1 MPSWQPHPHLYC
13 DKEGLEKVK
22 AKLIHPR
29 FKKDWEA
36 VRFRADSDLDCPAIE
51 DPGVA
56 GENKHLR
63 QAAYQA
69 AREAFVYRMTGE
81 KKYAARVQAYFDGL
95 LAIPLWSGN
104 PLDCQFGL
112 REGAMALHLGEAY
125 DLVAD
130 EMSDAA
136 RKTFLDACV
145 ERLLKV
151 FVANCKNGQNHY
163 LGGERTMNHLAL
175 HASGASCLAIALD
188 GDAGDLSKEI
198 EIARAH
204 LLRFI
209 EWYDDAG
216 ASLEIDGYW
225 TYANE
230 HVIRAMYALRN
241 NGWPKFMH
249 QRAKKLERY
258 FYPVL
263 CMSVGGKFV
272 TNFAD
277 SRYGY
282 DMKATREDALVR
294 KGVREAYLPEGAD
307 PRQVSYRMR
316 TCALALAAAFQDG
329 RIQWFADQ
337 LPWGDQF
344 GIIAGDPDL
353 KPAPPDDL
361 PTTVCYHGCG
371 VGVIR
376 SSMTDPDALL
386 LGLKAG
392 RARGR
397 VYDDPHSQFDLNSVV
412 LEAYGEPLLAD
423 PGYHHVWHSKMQTTD
438 PDHISNS
445 TPPHNTLLVGGKG
458 QTVEDSP
465 LAHLQDLSPNEDV
478 DYLVSRIERA
488 YGPRVRRYDRHAY
501 CIGKQFF
508 VIVDDVLLR
517 EPEVLT
523 WNFHAA
529 EEARLTAAAPP
540 APPKACR
547 IQRGQAT
554 LVLVPFGLELTC
566 KTAGDHLLPRFQFD
580 TPEAVTFVRAGWLL
594 LPHRKGEDVPDV
606 EAKFAEGGVVVFA
619 GEESWELPVVVRR
632 ASFRSDIM
640 LPFPERAKD

>member
-1 MPSWQPHPHLYC
+1 MPSWQPHPHLYF
-13 DKEGLEKVK
+13 DNAGLEKVRR
-22 AKLIHPR
+22 KLEHPR
-29 FKKDWEA
+29 FKKDWDA
-36 VRFRADSDLDCPAIE
+36 VRFRATCALDDAPLDLTMK
-51 DPGVA
+51 
-56 GENKHLR
+56 ENQNLR
-63 QAAYQA
+63 HAAYQA
-69 AREAFVYRMTGE
+69 ALCAFAFRMTGE
-81 KKYAARVQAYFDGL
+81 QRFAKRALASFDAL
-95 LAIPLWSGN
+95 LEVPLWTGN
-104 PLDCQFGL
+104 PLDSQFGL

-125 DLVAD
+125 DLVAE
-130 EMSDAA
+130 EMPEAA
-136 RKTFLDACV
+136 RRTFLDACV

-151 FVANCKNGQNHY
+151 FVANCKNGENQY

-175 HASGASCLAIALD
+175 HSSGASCLAIALD

-225 TYANE
+225 SYANE

-258 FYPVL
+258 FYPIV

-277 SRYGY
+277 SYYGY
-282 DMKATREDALVR
+282 DLKETREGTLI
-294 KGVREAYLPEGAD
+294 KKKTREAYLPEDTD
-307 PRQVSYRMR
+307 PRHVSYRMR
-316 TCALALAAAFQDG
+316 TCALALAAAFRDG

-344 GIIAGDPDL
+344 GLIAGDPEL
-353 KPAPPDDL
+353 EATPPDDL
-361 PTTVCYHGCG
+361 PTTVCYHNSG

-376 SSMTDPDALL
+376 SSMTDPDALV

-392 RARGR
+392 RARGL

-412 LEAYGEPLLAD
+412 LEAFGEPLLAD
-423 PGYHHVWHSKMQTTD
+423 PGYHHVWHTSMTTTD
-438 PDHISNS
+438 PNHISNS
-445 TPPHNTLLVGGKG
+445 TPPHNTLLVGGRG

-508 VIVDDVLLR
+508 VLVDDVLLR
-517 EPEVLT
+517 DAEKLT

-529 EEARLTAAAPP
+529 EEATLAALPE
-540 APPKACR
+540 ACR
-547 IQRGQAT
+547 IERGGAA
-554 LVLVPFGLELTC
+554 LALVPFGLELSC

-580 TPEAVTFVRAGWLL
+580 TPEPVTFARAGWLL
-594 LPHRKGEDVPDV
+594 LPHRKGEDAPDV
-606 EAKFAEGGVVVFA
+606 EAKFAEGGVVVFV

-632 ASFRSDIM
+632 ATFRSDIM
-640 LPFPERAKD
+640 VPFPERAKD

>member
-1 MPSWQPHPHLYC
+1 MPSWQPHPHLYF
-13 DKEGLEKVK
+13 DTDGLEKVK
-22 AKLIHPR
+22 AKLTHPR
-29 FKKDWEA
+29 FQKDWDS
-36 VRFRADSDLDCPAIE
+36 VRFRATHLLDTPPFDRTLDKYEAPCYA
-51 DPGVA
+51 A
-56 GENKHLR
+56 H
-63 QAAYQA
+63 QAALC
-69 AREAFVYRMTGE
+69 AFVFRMTGE
-81 KKYAARVQAYFDGL
+81 QRFAKRALAAFDAL
-95 LAIPLWSGN
+95 LEVPVWSGN
-104 PLDCQFGL
+104 PVDCQFGL

-125 DLVAD
+125 DLLAE
-130 EMSDAA
+130 EMPGAA
-136 RKTFLDACV
+136 RKTFIDACL

-188 GDAGDLSKEI
+188 GDAGDLAKEI

-225 TYANE
+225 SYANE

-249 QRAKKLERY
+249 QRARKLERY

-263 CMSVGGKFV
+263 CMSIGGKFV

-277 SRYGY
+277 SHYGH
-282 DMKATREDALVR
+282 DLSGAREGAQIKKR
-294 KGVREAYLPEGAD
+294 VRERYLDESAD
-307 PRQVSYRMR
+307 PRHAFYRMR
-316 TCALALAAAFQDG
+316 TCALALASAFQDG
-329 RIQWFADQ
+329 RIQWFAEQ
-337 LPWGDQF
+337 LPRGDQF

-353 KPAPPDDL
+353 KPTPPDDL
-361 PTTVCYHGCG
+361 PTTVCYHNSGI
-371 VGVIR
+371 GVIR
-376 SSMTDPDALL
+376 SSMTDPDTLL

-392 RARGR
+392 RARGK

-412 LEAYGEPLLAD
+412 LEAFGEPLLAD
-423 PGYHHVWHSKMQTTD
+423 PGYHHVWHSKMNTTD

-445 TPPHNTLLVGGKG
+445 TPPHNTILVGGKG

-508 VIVDDVLLR
+508 VLVDDVLLR
-517 EPEVLT
+517 EAEVLT

-529 EEARLTAAAPP
+529 EEAKLTAAAPP
-540 APPKACR
+540 KACR
-547 IQRGQAT
+547 VERGNAA
-554 LVLVPFGLELTC
+554 LALVPFGLELTC
-566 KTAGDHLLPRFQFD
+566 KTADDHLLPRFQFD
-580 TPEAVTFVRAGWLL
+580 TPEPVLFARAGWLL
-594 LPHRKGEDVPDV
+594 LPHRKGDDVPDI
-606 EAKFAEGGVVVFA
+606 EAKFAEGGVVVFV

-632 ASFRSDIM
+632 SSFRSDIM
-640 LPFPERAKD
+640 VPFPERAKD